1 MRAEEPAA
9 PRWPAPWLPV
19 FVCLAVCLAT
29 SLSAG
34 CASWNTTVKNL
45 GKSATQGVGE
55 ELPRLKQ
62 PIREILRDS
71 LLSDDT
77 LEQASRRL
85 TQGAMK
91 TLQSEIGDEELHK
104 RVDGLVADVMT
115 VLGNKGSEAVQ
126 QVVRTAGPELRQ
138 ALRDAI
144 VEMLSAARVVLKD
157 AIQKDL
163 TEASQVL
170 AKSLAETLAA
180 ALTKQLEGPLGK
192 QLESTAGQLGQKLAG
207 EATAALGSPASKAA
221 VGEFTES
228 AMRGAVRGA
237 RDGVNDGLPNRIQ
250 VGLIAAVV
258 VLFCVLVLLSL
269 GSFILFRRYRHST
282 KALTIIAEKINQHD
296 AAELKRSIAKSAQ
309 DNYVGPWLSTFL
321 KSRGL

>member
-1 MRAEEPAA
+1 MRAEEPFT
-9 PRWPAPWLPV
+9 PRCPAPWLLV
-19 FVCLAVCLAT
+19 IVVCLTANLGG
-29 SLSAG
+29 G
-34 CASWNTTVKNL
+34 CASWNNTIKGF

-55 ELPRLKQ
+55 ELPKLKQ

-77 LEQASRRL
+77 LEQASKRL

-91 TLQSEIGDEELHK
+91 TLQSEIADEELHK
-104 RVDGLVADVMT
+104 RVDSLVADVMT
-115 VLGNKGSEAVQ
+115 VLGSKGSDAVQ

-138 ALRDAI
+138 ALRQAI

-192 QLESTAGQLGQKLAG
+192 QLESTAGTLGQKLAG
-207 EATAALGSPASKAA
+207 EATAALGSPTSKAA

-237 RDGVNDGLPNRIQ
+237 REGVNDGLPNRIQ
-250 VGLIAAVV
+250 VGLISALI
-258 VLFCVLVLLSL
+258 VLACVIVILGL
-269 GSFILFRRYRHST
+269 GSIILLRRYRHST

-296 AAELKRSIAKSAQ
+296 AAAQ
-309 DNYVGPWLSTFL
+309 Q
-321 KSRGL
+321 